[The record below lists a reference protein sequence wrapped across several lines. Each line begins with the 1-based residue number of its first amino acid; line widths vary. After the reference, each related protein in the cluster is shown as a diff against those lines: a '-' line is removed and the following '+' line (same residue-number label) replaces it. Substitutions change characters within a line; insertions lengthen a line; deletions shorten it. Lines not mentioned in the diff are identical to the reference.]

1 MSKTIKTQTKT
12 ASLINSKSF
21 FDNNVFTKA
30 VFDREI
36 IALIEKGMKNSAPN
50 PLLACENIANL
61 FTGNIKEASV
71 DLFSKIRNGLFY
83 LIMMMDY
90 STEDPR
96 MMFTVQSTATH
107 LNDFYCEGLD
117 KAMEEHC
124 DLVRLELDKI
134 ETFQSSRDCA
144 APNILKENFI
154 EMCKNKQI
162 QKWAKSQLINVEF
175 QKPDDFDEEA
185 EASFLEQMQLSADDL
200 EKMMDMD
207 PEELTKIL
215 NSKMNK

>member
-1 MSKTIKTQTKT
+1 LPGKEKLSIIQIMPKTITKT
-12 ASLINSKSF
+12 ASLINPKSF

-36 IALIEKGMKNSAPN
+36 ISLIEKGMKNSTPN
-50 PLLACENIANL
+50 PILACENIANL

-83 LIMMMDY
+83 LVMMMDY

-96 MMFTVQSTATH
+96 MMFAVQSTATH

-117 KAMEEHC
+117 KAMEEHS

-134 ETFQSSRDCA
+134 ETFQCSRDCA

-162 QKWAKSQLINVEF
+162 RKWAKSQLINVEF
-175 QKPDDFDEEA
+175 QKPDDSDEDA
-185 EASFLEQMQLSADDL
+185 EASFLEQM
-200 EKMMDMD
+200 K
-207 PEELTKIL
+207 LT
-215 NSKMNK
+215 S